1 LRLDPLRRLMPLAA
15 ASALGVFAVPHCAI
29 ALQAQATQSK
39 PAPPVDSVPVDSIPI
54 SALSTPQDVSPVEV
68 ADTLMY
74 HKRYQEAIAKYTS
87 VEPKTAELW
96 NKMGIAYQLMLNP
109 NDAARCY
116 RESIKLNPKD
126 PSVFNNLGTVYE
138 SELDHRSAGKMYRK
152 AIELNPDFALGYK
165 NLATS
170 LMAQHKYKQG
180 RAADA
185 RALAIDPN
193 ILDPGNYLTVDNPA
207 SARDRGAMNY
217 FMAVDC
223 ARAGQTAC
231 ALEHL
236 RMALNQGYTSANK
249 IAADSNFA
257 ALASDP
263 AFQALLAE
271 QRGSRK

>member
-1 LRLDPLRRLMPLAA
+1 MFGLDPTRRLPPLAA
-15 ASALGVFAVPHCAI
+15 AFALGVLSAFPIAI
-29 ALQAQATQSK
+29 AAQTGVQTK
-39 PAPPVDSVPVDSIPI
+39 PVSPSSDAPSTVVPL
-54 SALSTPQDVSPVEV
+54 SALSNPEKFSPVEV
-68 ADTLMY
+68 ADTLMF
-74 HKRYQEAIAKYTS
+74 HKRYQEAIAKYSS
-87 VEPKTAELW
+87 VQPKTADVW
-96 NKMGIAYQLMLNP
+96 NKMGIAYQLMLNST
-109 NDAARCY
+109 DAERCY

-126 PSVFNNLGTVYE
+126 PNVYNNLGTVYE
-138 SELDHRSAGKMYRK
+138 SLLDHRAAARMYRK
-152 AIELNPDFALGYK
+152 AIELDANFALGYK

-185 RALAIDPN
+185 RALA
-193 ILDPGNYLTVDNPA
+193 LDPSIFNRGDYLTVENPA

-236 RMALNQGYTSANK
+236 RLALNQGYTSANK
-249 IAADSNFA
+249 VAADSNFA

-263 AFQALLAE
+263 GFQALLAE
-271 QRGSRK
+271 QRPTK

>member
-1 LRLDPLRRLMPLAA
+1 MLGLDPLRRLMPLAA
-15 ASALGVFAVPHCAI
+15 AVAIGVFAASPCETA
-29 ALQAQATQSK
+29 AQSQAQSK
-39 PAPPVDSVPVDSIPI
+39 PVPPVDSGPVNSVPI
-54 SALSTPQDVSPVEV
+54 SALSTPANFSPAEV

-74 HKRYQEAIAKYTS
+74 HKRYQEAVSKYAS
-87 VEPKTAELW
+87 VEPKTAEIW

-109 NDAARCY
+109 NDAVRCY
-116 RESIKLNPKD
+116 KESIKLNPKD

-138 SELDHRSAGKMYRK
+138 SQLDHRSAGKMYRK
-152 AIELNPDFALGYK
+152 AIEIDPNFALGYK

-185 RALAIDPN
+185 RALALDPT
-193 ILDPGNYLTVDNPA
+193 ILDPGNYLTVDNTA

-223 ARAGQTAC
+223 AHAGQTAC

-236 RMALNQGYTSANK
+236 RLALNQGYTSANK
-249 IAADSNFA
+249 VASDSNFA

-263 AFQALLAE
+263 GFQALLAE
-271 QRGSRK
+271 QRGNK

>member
-1 LRLDPLRRLMPLAA
+1 MLRLDRLRRLVPLAV
-15 ASALGVFAVPHCAI
+15 ASAFGVFAACPCVA
-29 ALQAQATQSK
+29 AGQAQV
-39 PAPPVDSVPVDSIPI
+39 PAQPIPPTESVDSVPI
-54 SALSTPQDVSPVEV
+54 SALSTPQNVSPVEV

-74 HKRYQEAIAKYTS
+74 HKRYQEAIAKYAG
-87 VEPKTAELW
+87 VDPRTAEVW

-116 RESIKLNPKD
+116 KESIKLNPKD

-138 SELDHRSAGKMYRK
+138 SELDHRSAGKMYHK
-152 AIELNPDFALGYK
+152 AIELDPNFALGYK

-185 RALAIDPN
+185 RALALDPK
-193 ILDPGNYLTVDNPA
+193 ILDVGNFLTVENSA

-223 ARAGQTAC
+223 VRAGQTPC

-249 IAADSNFA
+249 IATDSNFA

-263 AFQALLAE
+263 GFQALLAE
-271 QRGSRK
+271 QRGSNK